1 MGIYDEC
8 HELNNILSLNDMY
21 LICYYL
27 IKYFLCFLWGVFYM
41 ELILIFRRFMRKLL
55 YVGNGNTNGVKGNVN
70 KQNKVLFKCQKERN
84 FYIQREVGDLIK
96 N

>member
-70 KQNKVLFKCQKERN
+70 K
-84 FYIQREVGDLIK
+84 
-96 N
+96 